1 MDSGISHLGQRVCL
15 QNGPRSIR
23 GIKDN
28 TIDVVDPLGE
38 TIPVPTLFCM
48 TWEVGLLQS
57 ADVQTTYQLQIEL

>member
-48 TWEVGLLQS
+48 TWEVCVLQP
-57 ADVQTTYQLQIEL
+57 ADV